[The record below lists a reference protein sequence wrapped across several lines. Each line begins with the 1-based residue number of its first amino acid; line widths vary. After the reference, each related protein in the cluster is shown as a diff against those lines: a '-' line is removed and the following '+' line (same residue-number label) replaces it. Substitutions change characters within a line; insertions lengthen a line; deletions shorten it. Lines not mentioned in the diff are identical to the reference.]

1 MEVKCYRSAEHV
13 STLDSYKGKSKSLWF
28 VLVVTQYTFSKRLR
42 RRKERCNSKEGNQ
55 KKEKETQTETY
66 RWT

>member
-1 MEVKCYRSAEHV
+1 MEVKCYRSAENE
-13 STLDSYKGKSKSLWF
+13 STLGCFKGKRKIPWF
-28 VLVVTQYTFSKRLR
+28 VLVVTQYTFFKRLR

-66 RWT
+66 R

>member
-1 MEVKCYRSAEHV
+1 MEVKCYRSAKHV
-13 STLDSYKGKSKSLWF
+13 STLGSFKGKIKNPWF
-28 VLVVTQYTFSKRLR
+28 VLVVTQYTFFKRLR

-66 RWT
+66 R